1 MAINSKVTINDLP
14 EELLN
19 KKINI
24 NANNDWGKILESWIL
39 EKYNTNSKNISKDI
53 DSIYESILIKSA
65 MELANG
71 KKTDA
76 AKILGWGRN
85 TITNKMKNY

>member
-1 MAINSKVTINDLP
+1 MAKISKVAINDLP

-24 NANNDWGKILESWIL
+24 NANNDWEEILESWIL